1 MIDVRVATEVN
12 GFHRWSMAP
21 EHRAYLRER
30 HEHLFRFEIFIPVN
44 DPDREVE
51 FHDAREGLERAVHD
65 IAPTGEFGDKS
76 CEMLAQE
83 ILRRMYMVSEARV
96 SEDSLHGAVV
106 TRDDAF
112 TKKDVPIQ
120 IITVCGST
128 KFKDE
133 TNMALLELEARG
145 IAAFSVGGFMHA
157 DGLKFP
163 SSQKAAFD
171 ALHQDKIRVSHGIYV
186 VNPEGYIGSSTANEI
201 MLAWRLGK
209 TVEWRYPRFGIQY
222 GPLAAF
228 YRRMER
234 KLLLNAG
241 KGGWEDNSLESLLAL
256 LMREVSEL
264 TRSIRH
270 EDGIIAPD
278 DIADEAADVANHAM
292 MIADVA
298 SQLRNPL

>member
-1 MIDVRVATEVN
+1 
-12 GFHRWSMAP
+12 
-21 EHRAYLRER
+21 
-30 HEHLFRFEIFIPVN
+30 
-44 DPDREVE
+44 
-51 FHDAREGLERAVHD
+51 
-65 IAPTGEFGDKS
+65 
-76 CEMLAQE
+76 
-83 ILRRMYMVSEARV
+83 
-96 SEDSLHGAVV
+96 
-106 TRDDAF
+106 
-112 TKKDVPIQ
+112 
-120 IITVCGST
+120 
-128 KFKDE
+128 
-133 TNMALLELEARG
+133 
-145 IAAFSVGGFMHA
+145 
-157 DGLKFP
+157 
-163 SSQKAAFD
+163 
-171 ALHQDKIRVSHGIYV
+171 
-186 VNPEGYIGSSTANEI
+186 

-270 EDGIIAPD
+270 EDGMIAPD